1 VYIIICLLVIF
12 TILCFI
18 ISKKNNS
25 NILYGSYQSETTDP
39 TIQIVVDRKFFTE
52 YTNSKKTSEG
62 TIHEEE
68 KNVYILNGNN
78 KKAFLYKDGKSIVYF
93 NPNSKNEITILK
105 KILDTPTYITGE

>member
-68 KNVYILNGNN
+68 KNVDILM
-78 KKAFLYKDGKSIVYF
+78 KVI
-93 NPNSKNEITILK
+93 ILK
-105 KILDTPTYITGE
+105 IDNKLSISYSLIRNCRV